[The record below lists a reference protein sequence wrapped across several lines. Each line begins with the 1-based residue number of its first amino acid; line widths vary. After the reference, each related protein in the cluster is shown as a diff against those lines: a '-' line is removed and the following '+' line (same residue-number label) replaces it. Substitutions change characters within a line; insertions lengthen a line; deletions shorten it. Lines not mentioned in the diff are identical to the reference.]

1 MSSFPT
7 ELNSAVADFHK
18 GLKNLETSLEP
29 IIEKQSRTQLL
40 EEADTSLD
48 KAKVDIAAAYT
59 LNSLVWMWM
68 KTKGENPKES
78 EVKAELDRVKAAML
92 KAKEIQDRDKRTKVD
107 APAAKRFVK
116 NSLWQPKKKTEG
128 AKEDQPRSKKSKK

>member
-29 IIEKQSRTQLL
+29 IVEKQSRTQLL
-40 EEADTSLD
+40 EEAETPLD

-78 EVKAELDRVKAAML
+78 EVKDELDRVKAAML
-92 KAKEIQDRDKRTKVD
+92 KAKEIQDRAKRTKVD

-116 NSLWQPKKKTEG
+116 NSLWQPKKKTEDTE
-128 AKEDQPRSKKSKK
+128 EDKPRSKKSKK